1 MIRLFESAR
10 ETGGRDPLDAELPAP
25 TPLPLDWT
33 FLLRTRAA
41 LGLAP
46 ITAPAIVLVPIGIL
60 LGPLALNVLSTNV
73 LAHLDTVI
81 SVALAALGVFVGLA
95 LDLRRTAD
103 RRLFGAASMEASI
116 TVTVVAGALML
127 LLALWHPRLDH
138 APLLV
143 ALVMGAA
150 AAASSAGT
158 VDEDADERSQN
169 ATRIADLDDVVPIV
183 VGAVLLAALRV
194 PGAWGVLWLT
204 AVSAVAGLGIGVAG
218 WLLFERAHGAAERGL
233 FVLGSVVLLGGIA
246 SYMGLSPL
254 FVGLVAGLFW
264 TYSPGRA
271 DHIIRGD
278 LQKLQHPLVV
288 VLLLVAGASVQF
300 GMLALWLIGPFVV
313 FRLAGKLTGGAV
325 ASRVAPGLAPGDL
338 GALLVPAG
346 LLGLAYAL
354 LFWQSSG
361 SPTAQAV
368 LSAVTL
374 GTLANEVIAMLV
386 VPHTG
391 GADTTPQVEH

>member
-1 MIRLFESAR
+1 MIRLFDSAR
-10 ETGGRDPLDAELPAP
+10 EAGGRDPLDAELPAP
-25 TPLPLDWT
+25 APLPVDWT

-46 ITAPAIVLVPIGIL
+46 ITAPAIVLVPIGML
-60 LGPLALNVLSTNV
+60 LGPSALNVLSPNV

-95 LDLRRTAD
+95 LDLRRVAD
-103 RRLFGAASMEASI
+103 RRLFAAASLEAAVTVTIVGAAL
-116 TVTVVAGALML
+116 VL
-127 LLALWHPRLDH
+127 LLVLWHPRLDH

-143 ALVMGAA
+143 ALVIGVA

-158 VDEDADERSQN
+158 VDASADERSLN
-169 ATRIADLDDVVPIV
+169 ATRIADLDDVVPIL
-183 VGAVLLAALRV
+183 VGALLLAA
-194 PGAWGVLWLT
+194 AWRPTAGGMLWLT
-204 AVSAVAGLGIGVAG
+204 LVSAVAGLGIGVAG
-218 WLLFERAHGAAERGL
+218 WLLFERAHGPAERGL

-246 SYMGLSPL
+246 SYMALSPL

-264 TYSPGRA
+264 TYTPGRA
-271 DHIIRGD
+271 DQVIRGD

-288 VLLLVAGASVQF
+288 VLLLAAGASIRLDT
-300 GMLALWLIGPFVV
+300 LALWLIGPFVV
-313 FRLAGKLTGGAV
+313 FRLAGKLAGGWV
-325 ASRVAPGLAPGDL
+325 ASRVATGLTPVDL
-338 GALLVPAG
+338 GALLIPAG

-354 LFWQSSG
+354 LFWQSTG

-368 LSAVTL
+368 LTAIAL

-386 VPHTG
+386 VPHT
-391 GADTTPQVEH
+391 ADTAPQVES